1 MGRAFQQ
8 ALSES
13 SEFDGNRAMS
23 SLAAGFLSGQ
33 LHFLPAPPNGA
44 GGKWKEL
51 SMKHPLFKNEE
62 PTYTKKTKDKRV
74 MQGMMALR
82 K

>member
-1 MGRAFQQ
+1 
-8 ALSES
+8 
-13 SEFDGNRAMS
+13 MS

-33 LHFLPAPPNGA
+33 SYISSLLPLMVLE
-44 GGKWKEL
+44 GKWKEL
-51 SMKHPLFKNEE
+51 SMKHLLFKNEE

-74 MQGMMALR
+74 MQGMMVLR

>member
-1 MGRAFQQ
+1 MGRVSTG
-8 ALSES
+8 SEC
-13 SEFDGNRAMS
+13 SEFDGNRAKS

-33 LHFLPAPPNGA
+33 SYISSLLPLTVLE
-44 GGKWKEL
+44 GKWKEL
-51 SMKHPLFKNEE
+51 SMKHRLFKNEE